1 METQCAS
8 VDALQERLLRL
19 EAIIYGAQGP
29 KATASASVLPSETVL
44 SKINSLQQGLH
55 RLENTAPHLHD
66 FYPKFRQLRRRTDM
80 QEAVDESGEAKQPS
94 DDLQERLAGVASRAA
109 IVCSYDEEA
118 RHVERQSRVLSAH
131 LETLENERL
140 KEVPFMTRELKPIE
154 AIHLDQVEAASLLNA
169 QFNDLLNSYN
179 DMINLVS
186 QQFLVWHQRVAKWE
200 VQLGL
205 AVEEPTAA
213 PAPPKKKGKAT
224 DAGKRPAKEEAPAAA
239 TATPPSVPDAEPS
252 PQEAAA
258 PAAGQPELAT
268 APEAATTVATTQEE
282 QAIASEATA
291 TEQ

>member
-1 METQCAS
+1 
-8 VDALQERLLRL
+8 
-19 EAIIYGAQGP
+19 
-29 KATASASVLPSETVL
+29 
-44 SKINSLQQGLH
+44 
-55 RLENTAPHLHD
+55 
-66 FYPKFRQLRRRTDM
+66 
-80 QEAVDESGEAKQPS
+80 
-94 DDLQERLAGVASRAA
+94 
-109 IVCSYDEEA
+109 
-118 RHVERQSRVLSAH
+118 
-131 LETLENERL
+131 
-140 KEVPFMTRELKPIE
+140 MTRELKPIE

-179 DMINLVS
+179 DMVHKAPARVITGHHKTDPLRDRVVRGQINLVS

-213 PAPPKKKGKAT
+213 SAPPKKKGKAT

-239 TATPPSVPDAEPS
+239 TTTATPPTVPDAAAS

-258 PAAGQPELAT
+258 PAAGQPEPAT

>member
-1 METQCAS
+1 
-8 VDALQERLLRL
+8 
-19 EAIIYGAQGP
+19 
-29 KATASASVLPSETVL
+29 
-44 SKINSLQQGLH
+44 
-55 RLENTAPHLHD
+55 
-66 FYPKFRQLRRRTDM
+66 
-80 QEAVDESGEAKQPS
+80 
-94 DDLQERLAGVASRAA
+94 
-109 IVCSYDEEA
+109 
-118 RHVERQSRVLSAH
+118 
-131 LETLENERL
+131 
-140 KEVPFMTRELKPIE
+140 MTRELKPIE

-179 DMINLVS
+179 DMVHKKAPARVITGHQSDPLRDCVVRGQINLVS

-239 TATPPSVPDAEPS
+239 TTTATPPTVPDAAAS
-252 PQEAAA
+252 PQDAAT
-258 PAAGQPELAT
+258 PAAGQPEPAA

-282 QAIASEATA
+282 QQAIPEATA